1 MALAELALKD
11 GTGVMTSE
19 RVTLASGRCIIDIE
33 PQATESGEPR
43 FVAHLSLLDSDG
55 DGAVVRPLVG
65 PDGRRIKIHATS
77 ERLAVRVAMSYLEG
91 RFGRI
96 LPPEPATSLATATVG
111 DPFITG

>member
-1 MALAELALKD
+1 
-11 GTGVMTSE
+11 MTSE
-19 RVTLASGRCIIDIE
+19 RVTLSTGRCIIDIE
-33 PQATESGEPR
+33 PHATESGQPR
-43 FVAHLSLLDSDG
+43 FVAHLSLLDNDG
-55 DGAVVRPLVG
+55 TVVRPLVG

-111 DPFITG
+111 QPFVAG